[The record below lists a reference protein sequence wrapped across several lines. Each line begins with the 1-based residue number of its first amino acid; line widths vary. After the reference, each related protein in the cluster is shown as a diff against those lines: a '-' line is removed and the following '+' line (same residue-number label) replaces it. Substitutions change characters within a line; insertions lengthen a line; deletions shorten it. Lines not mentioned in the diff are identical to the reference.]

1 MQSVFPVR
9 TAHTEAWHRQ
19 VVGRGV
25 STSSEGI
32 QILWST
38 CTLPADY
45 TRFTPNHFVP
55 LYPAT
60 NAHQL
65 RPLTQL
71 VPETASDTQVQS
83 FAVCDVDSA
92 YQPALHI
99 STGVDGVATAP
110 PPTMELG
117 AVLADDNLAADDDGA
132 PSYPRPS
139 VTVVAPCTMLH
150 ESSLPDDQLMDV
162 TANEEGVTYHLVHAG
177 SSKSKDVLTDSYGY
191 SYTAKPIKNTTRR
204 YWRSVVW
211 NNWTTCRATVIEENG
226 SYRAGKFEHVC
237 PSKIGITV
245 ARTVAAA
252 VSIVAFSSPVS

>member
-1 MQSVFPVR
+1 MYALSAVLEVPIQSVFPAT

-25 STSSEGI
+25 STSSESI

-38 CTLPADY
+38 CTPPADY

-71 VPETASDTQVQS
+71 VPETASDTQQS

-92 YQPALHI
+92 YQPALH

-110 PPTMELG
+110 LPTMELG
-117 AVLADDNLAADDDGA
+117 AVLADDNDAADDDGA
-132 PSYPRPS
+132 PSYRPS
-139 VTVVAPCTMLH
+139 KQKMHRIRISNTI
-150 ESSLPDDQLMDV
+150 Q
-162 TANEEGVTYHLVHAG
+162 
-177 SSKSKDVLTDSYGY
+177 VLLKLG
-191 SYTAKPIKNTTRR
+191 I
-204 YWRSVVW
+204 
-211 NNWTTCRATVIEENG
+211 ATL
-226 SYRAGKFEHVC
+226 
-237 PSKIGITV
+237 GI
-245 ARTVAAA
+245 RNCG
-252 VSIVAFSSPVS
+252 P

>member
-1 MQSVFPVR
+1 MTLCQNTANVRAVLEVPIQSVFPAT

-25 STSSEGI
+25 STSSESI

-38 CTLPADY
+38 CTPPADY

-71 VPETASDTQVQS
+71 VPETASDTQQS

-92 YQPALHI
+92 YQPALH

-110 PPTMELG
+110 LPTMELG
-117 AVLADDNLAADDDGA
+117 AVLADDNDAADDDGA
-132 PSYPRPS
+132 PSYRPS
-139 VTVVAPCTMLH
+139 KQKMHRIRISNTI
-150 ESSLPDDQLMDV
+150 Q
-162 TANEEGVTYHLVHAG
+162 
-177 SSKSKDVLTDSYGY
+177 VLLKLG
-191 SYTAKPIKNTTRR
+191 I
-204 YWRSVVW
+204 
-211 NNWTTCRATVIEENG
+211 ATL
-226 SYRAGKFEHVC
+226 
-237 PSKIGITV
+237 GI
-245 ARTVAAA
+245 RNCG
-252 VSIVAFSSPVS
+252 P